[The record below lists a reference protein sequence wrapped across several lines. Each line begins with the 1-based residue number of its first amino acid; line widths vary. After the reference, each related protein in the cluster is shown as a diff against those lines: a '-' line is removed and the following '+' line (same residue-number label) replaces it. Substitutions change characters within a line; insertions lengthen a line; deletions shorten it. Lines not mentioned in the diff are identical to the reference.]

1 MGYLGNQ
8 PASGAIRS
16 EFFTGNNSTT
26 TYNLAYEY
34 GNEASVLVF
43 IDGVKQKTDSYAVIN
58 GQIVFTTA
66 PPNSGTNN
74 IEVVYLGGAVIT
86 TPYLS
91 ADTYGIIRINAATL
105 TQNATITTG
114 YNASSA
120 GPLTVANNVT
130 VTVAN
135 NSTWTIF

>member
-1 MGYLGNQ
+1 MSYLGNQ
-8 PASGAIRS
+8 PVSGAIRS
-16 EFFTGNNSTT
+16 QFFSGNGTT
-26 TYNLAYEY
+26 TTFNLSYEY

-43 IDGVKQKTDSYAVIN
+43 ITGVKQKTDSYAVIN

-66 PPNSGTNN
+66 PPNTGTNN
-74 IEVVYLGGAVIT
+74 VEVVYLGGAVIT

-91 ADTYGIIRINAATL
+91 ADTYGIIRINAAEL

-120 GPLTVANNVT
+120 GPLKVANNIT
-130 VTVAN
+130 VTVSN